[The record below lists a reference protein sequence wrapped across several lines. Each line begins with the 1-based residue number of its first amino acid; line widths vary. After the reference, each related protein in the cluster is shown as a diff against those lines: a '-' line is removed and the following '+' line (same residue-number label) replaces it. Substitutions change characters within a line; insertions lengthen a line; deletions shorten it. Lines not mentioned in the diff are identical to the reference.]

1 MKSTDKNEPPTNKIV
16 KMVVN
21 TDCIVRELIKITA
34 IIIKAIEK
42 VVIKIEIMKNK
53 RTIKLYAT
61 AKLMFN
67 TTLIMKL
74 VIKTRK

>member
-1 MKSTDKNEPPTNKIV
+1 
-16 KMVVN
+16 MVVN